1 MRYQTRPRRPGR
13 PPRPLRRRAIQK
25 AASAKAVPR
34 RRDRRRAFPARRLFP
49 MRRLFPARRLFLM
62 RRLFPE
68 EGSRLPAPAP
78 PPRPWKSRG
87 WRCGIEPAPHASPPG
102 RGPAV
107 AAAWGQYKRLRR
119 ESRAVA
125 ARSATRVS
133 CATFVSHATSVSR
146 ATPVPHATPVSR
158 GGQSPS
164 RPGSAVAPMEV
175 PGLALRYRTRAS
187 RFAARARPR
196 GRCGAGQYKRL
207 RARKPCRS
215 GEIGDARFLHDICF
229 PCDAC
234 FPRDVCFLCDI
245 CFPREGSRLPAPAPP
260 PRPWKS
266 GVGVAVSN
274 PRLTLRRPGAAPR
287 SLRHGGNTE
296 GCGRESRAVAA
307 RSATRVSCATFVSHA
322 TSVSRATP
330 VPHATPV
337 SRGGQSPSRPG
348 SAVAPMEVPG
358 WRCGI
363 EPAPHAS
370 PPGRGPAAAAAW
382 GQYRRLRAR
391 KPCRSG
397 EIGDARFLRDICF
410 PCDVCFPRDAC
421 SPCDI
426 CFPRGAVAFPPR
438 LRRAFVEAPGLA
450 LWHQTRPRR
459 PGRPLR
465 PLRHGGNTEGC
476 ERESRAVA
484 ARSATRVSCE
494 TFVSCATFVSH
505 ATPVSRGGQSPS
517 RPGFTARSW
526 KSRGRRCGIEPALH
540 ASPRGRGP
548 ATAAAWGQYRRLRAR
563 KPCRSGEI
571 GDARFLHDICFPCDA
586 CFPRGQSPSRPGSA
600 VAPMEVP
607 GSALRCQPRASRFAA
622 RARPRG
628 RCGAGQRKRPAARR
642 PFPCCVNRGQ
652 CRFCADAG
660 RSAPS

>member
-1 MRYQTRPRRPGR
+1 MRVSCETFVSCATFVSHATSVSGVTFISRGGAVAFPPRLRRAFVEAPGLALRYQTRPRRPGR

-266 GVGVAVSN
+266 RGWRCGIEPAPHASPPGRGPAVAAAWGQYRRLRARKPCRSGEIGDARFLRDICFPCDVCFPRDACSPCDACFPRRAVAFPPRLRRRAHGSPGVGVAVSN

-287 SLRHGGNTE
+287 PLRHGGNTE

-330 VPHATPV
+330 VPHATFV

-348 SAVAPMEVPG
+348 SAARSWKPRG

-363 EPAPHAS
+363 KP
-370 PPGRGPAAAAAW
+370 GPAA
-382 GQYRRLRAR
+382 RAG
-391 KPCRSG
+391 PC
-397 EIGDARFLRDICF
+397 
-410 PCDVCFPRDAC
+410 
-421 SPCDI
+421 
-426 CFPRGAVAFPPR
+426 
-438 LRRAFVEAPGLA
+438 
-450 LWHQTRPRR
+450 
-459 PGRPLR
+459 
-465 PLRHGGNTEGC
+465 
-476 ERESRAVA
+476 
-484 ARSATRVSCE
+484 
-494 TFVSCATFVSH
+494 
-505 ATPVSRGGQSPS
+505 
-517 RPGFTARSW
+517 
-526 KSRGRRCGIEPALH
+526 
-540 ASPRGRGP
+540 
-548 ATAAAWGQYRRLRAR
+548 
-563 KPCRSGEI
+563 
-571 GDARFLHDICFPCDA
+571 
-586 CFPRGQSPSRPGSA
+586 
-600 VAPMEVP
+600 
-607 GSALRCQPRASRFAA
+607 
-622 RARPRG
+622 G
-628 RCGAGQRKRPAARR
+628 RCGMGAIQKAA
-642 PFPCCVNRGQ
+642 
-652 CRFCADAG
+652 
-660 RSAPS
+660 SAKAVP